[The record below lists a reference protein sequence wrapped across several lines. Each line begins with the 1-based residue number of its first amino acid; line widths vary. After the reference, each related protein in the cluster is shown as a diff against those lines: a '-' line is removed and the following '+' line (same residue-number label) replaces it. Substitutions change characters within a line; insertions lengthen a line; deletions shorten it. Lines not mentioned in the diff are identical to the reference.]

1 MQKSASAEDLIR
13 QGSKSFSLASVFL
26 PAQTKPDVLLLYA
39 FCRTCDDEIDESGP
53 DSGFAALL
61 KLQELTFESPSG
73 PHSWI
78 FEGIQA
84 LLRSRTLRPEYIEEL
99 FEGFRMDLE
108 HRGYPS
114 LADLE
119 LYCFRVAGVVGLM
132 MCPLIGVVNP
142 AARDAAV
149 NLGIAMQLTNICRDI
164 QADAKIGRV
173 YVPLDLLGGGT
184 VQDWSEKLSVLPELA
199 HESALRLL
207 ARADELYSSGNRG
220 LVDLP
225 FRSALAIA
233 CASALYGRIGLQ
245 LLKNHRIMGE
255 GAFRQR
261 TVVPGFLKVRA
272 MIEGILRAI
281 QSRFEKKKTRQHAV
295 PAADWDLWRYPGPR
309 PSPSARTAQT
319 GSASKARARDPQTFA
334 PPSKS

>member
-39 FCRTCDDEIDESGP
+39 FCRTCDDQIDESGA

-61 KLQELTFESPSG
+61 KLQELTFDSPSG
-73 PHSWI
+73 PQSWI

-108 HRGYPS
+108 HRGYPC

-142 AARDAAV
+142 LARDAAV
-149 NLGIAMQLTNICRDI
+149 DLGIAMQLTNICRDI

-173 YVPLDLLGGGT
+173 YVPLELLGGGT
-184 VQDWSEKLSVLPELA
+184 VQDWSKKLSVRPELA

-220 LVDLP
+220 LADLP

-233 CASALYGRIGLQ
+233 CASALYRRIGLH
-245 LLKNHRIMGE
+245 LLKNHKRMGA
-255 GAFRQR
+255 GAYRQR
-261 TVVPGFLKVRA
+261 TVVPRA
-272 MIEGILRAI
+272 QKIPAVVEGILRAI
-281 QSRFEKKKTRQHAV
+281 GSRFKRNHPGSRTVSAG
-295 PAADWDLWRYPGPR
+295 DWELWRYPGPR
-309 PSPSARTAQT
+309 PSPSARPAQT
-319 GSASKARARDPQTFA
+319 DSASKARARDPQAFA
-334 PPSKS
+334 PPLKS